1 MMKRIVQFLFKFII
15 LFPVILLSFFV
26 WRDYTSDIKD
36 INDNPPALSGIY
48 YFDEGHKLA
57 VLNEKET
64 GILNFQTMDAQNGK
78 LLKKEVIPSNVHM
91 QIVGSYQQDKLIIAA
106 YDDKQKLQVK
116 AIDSNGDMTTLTEGE
131 LSIPSFLTSDMRIWR
146 NQLYV
151 SGNTINNEMYI
162 AQIRDGKL
170 TKVILDKGELLP
182 FRPERIREINAI
194 QDQGSIV
201 PIYEVSLIND
211 QNAYISGILDDK
223 QQPAVTLQQ
232 EDENSFQAQNR
243 TAAEFA
249 KHFNIN
255 GTKKVLVKQD
265 FPTQARYYNAQTE
278 EWGAVVPTPKPV
290 YQAIVYTLNE
300 NEVLIVGSTAEDEQA
315 GSILGYIVNT
325 ATEAS
330 TDVTSLVSTLSY
342 DELDRQSVSF
352 FKAADKEIIYASNQ
366 GKYAGMMNLTTNETK
381 VITEP
386 EVQKWLNVKAASIS
400 LESFLIYLSSWNAI
414 VINWLV
420 WGAITLFTILSL
432 VIGPRV
438 SKITRKNKLARGVLC
453 QGTVVGMK
461 ETGIYVN
468 ERPQVRFTVQF
479 EDQGQIKLIDIKQ
492 VVSFLNAGSVG
503 DSVVISYD
511 RIRNSAMFVTEGDL
525 ELYQQQEQT
534 EQIDRAVLEQIDS
547 HGKVGRGEALLL
559 HFKANGKRY
568 SVPVIQPIG
577 FQYRV
582 GEEATLL
589 IVDGTTRIRNYGR
602 SLYHQDAELIQLQ
615 GKIVS
620 IERYS
625 TSIQNRQLMVFDVV
639 VEEDGKRINKTN
651 SLFVPEGTPLQE
663 GLKLPVSF
671 RREDYTKELRLL
683 NGKQGGAKVVDV
695 SYSGTLGE
703 RPLAHITVD
712 RAGIMYT
719 IEQSIEPV
727 YGVATGDELW
737 IAYDEASREAVI
749 IKYSS

>member
-64 GILNFQTMDAQNGK
+64 GILNFQTMDAQSGE

-106 YDDKQKLQVK
+106 FDDKQKLQVK

-151 SGNTINNEMYI
+151 SGNTVNNEMYI

-232 EDENSFQAQNR
+232 ENENSFQAQNR
-243 TAAEFA
+243 AAAEFA

-265 FPTQARYYNAQTE
+265 FPTQAHYYNAQTE
-278 EWGAVVPTPKPV
+278 EWGAVVPTPQPV

-325 ATEAS
+325 ASEAS

-366 GKYAGMMNLTTNETK
+366 GKFAGMMNLTTNETK

-400 LESFLIYLSSWNAI
+400 LESFVNYLSSWNAI

-420 WGAITLFTILSL
+420 WVAITLFTILSL
-432 VIGPRV
+432 VIGPGV

-492 VVSFLNAGSVG
+492 VVSFLDAGSVG

-511 RIRNSAMFVTEGDL
+511 RNRNSAMFVTEGDI
-525 ELYQQQEQT
+525 ELHQQQEQT

-639 VEEDGKRINKTN
+639 VEEAGKRINKTN

-695 SYSGTLGE
+695 SYFGTLGE

-737 IAYDEASREAVI
+737 IAYDEVSREAVI